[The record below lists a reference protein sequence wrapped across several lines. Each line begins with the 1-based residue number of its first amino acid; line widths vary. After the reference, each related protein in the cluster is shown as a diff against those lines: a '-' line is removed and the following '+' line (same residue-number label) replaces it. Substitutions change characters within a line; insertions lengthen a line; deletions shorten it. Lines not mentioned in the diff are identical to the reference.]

1 MAVNCSSSV
10 LTGADGLVTF
20 SPAGAKACL
29 EKPDM
34 PAGDFI
40 ITGNANF
47 RVGDPV
53 TLTYPAGATPD
64 SNLAE
69 GDYFIVAATDGKVS
83 VSATETGSAI
93 ALDGAFTPVEG
104 THAELEYTGTEAV
117 CSVQDWG
124 ISLTKDSADVTT
136 LPCSVGTGGAKVA
149 PVRKSQGTFL
159 EGEGSMTILF
169 TGDQSTMGMR
179 LLQDSIMVD
188 SRVYAKLYISAVAG
202 AGGAVD
208 DDASMYYAG
217 YLNLLGFS
225 ITVNTSDAIAAEVNF
240 AVAEAPDAIFGV
252 TV

>member
-1 MAVNCSSSV
+1 MSA
-10 LTGADGLVTF
+10 
-20 SPAGAKACL
+20 
-29 EKPDM
+29 
-34 PAGDFI
+34 
-40 ITGNANF
+40 
-47 RVGDPV
+47 
-53 TLTYPAGATPD
+53 
-64 SNLAE
+64 

-83 VSATETGSAI
+83 VSVSAGGSAVS
-93 ALDGAFTPVEG
+93 LDGAFTPLDG
-104 THAELEYTGTEAV
+104 THAELEYSGTEPV
-117 CSVQDWG
+117 CSVQEWSL
-124 ISLTKDSADVTT
+124 SLTKQTADVTT
-136 LPCSVGTGGAKVA
+136 LPCSVGDGGGKVA
-149 PVRKSQGTFL
+149 PVRKQQGTFL

-202 AGGAVD
+202 AGGVVD

-252 TV
+252 VV

>member
-1 MAVNCSSSV
+1 MPVNCSASV

-20 SPAGAKACL
+20 SPAGSKACL

-34 PAGDFI
+34 PAGDDI
-40 ITGNANF
+40 LTGNANF

-53 TLTYPAGATPD
+53 TLTYPDGATPD
-64 SNLAE
+64 GNLAA
-69 GDYFIVAATDGKVS
+69 GDYFIIAAADGKVS
-83 VSATETGSAI
+83 VASTKGGSAI

-104 THAELEYTGTEAV
+104 THAELEYKGTEAI
-117 CSVQDWG
+117 CSVSEWQL
-124 ISLTKDSADVTT
+124 SLAKSSADVTT
-136 LPCSVGTGGAKVA
+136 LPCDVGTGGAKVA

-202 AGGAVD
+202 AGGTVD
-208 DDASMYYAG
+208 DGASMYYAG

-252 TV
+252 AV

>member
-1 MAVNCSSSV
+1 
-10 LTGADGLVTF
+10 
-20 SPAGAKACL
+20 
-29 EKPDM
+29 M

-53 TLTYPAGATPD
+53 TLTYPDGATPD
-64 SNLAE
+64 SNVAA

-83 VSATETGSAI
+83 VSATTTGSAI
-93 ALDGAFTPVEG
+93 TLDGAFTPVEG
-104 THAELEYTGTEAV
+104 THAELEYKGTEAI
-117 CSVQDWG
+117 CSVQEWS

>member
-1 MAVNCSSSV
+1 MNCSASV

-20 SPAGAKACL
+20 SPAGARACL
-29 EKPDM
+29 EKADM
-34 PAGDFI
+34 PSGTEISVGTAD
-40 ITGNANF
+40 F

-53 TLTYPAGATPD
+53 TLTYPDGATKD
-64 SNLAE
+64 GNLDA
-69 GDYFIVAATDGKVS
+69 GDYFIVAAKDGKVS
-83 VSATETGSAI
+83 LSADEGGSAI
-93 ALDGAFTPVEG
+93 TLDGAFTPLEG
-104 THAELEYTGTEAV
+104 THAELEYTGTEAI
-117 CSVQDWG
+117 CSVQEWS

-136 LPCSVGTGGAKVA
+136 LPCTVGTGGAKVA

-179 LLQDSIMVD
+179 LLQNSVMVD

-202 AGGAVD
+202 AGAIIDEGS
-208 DDASMYYAG
+208 SMYYAG
-217 YLNLLGFS
+217 YVNLLGFS

-252 TV
+252 AL